1 MPALQA
7 APEVRLRLQGVRRRG
22 GQGARR
28 QEADR
33 DPAGPEAAQVGQVQ
47 VQLPAS
53 PQVAPHL
60 SGHPGP
66 QGAREGKGIRIQ
78 MTNFPYY
85 STRYRI

>member
-7 APEVRLRLQGVRRRG
+7 APEVRLRLQWVRRRG

-47 VQLPAS
+47 VKLPAS
-53 PQVAPHL
+53 PQVATHL

-66 QGAREGKGIRIQ
+66 QGACQGESLQ
-78 MTNFPYY
+78 LNYL
-85 STRYRI
+85 